1 MSVTISTLCMFIYGD
16 DVSYFETLFN
26 HSKLCNLNT
35 LLKMVKNTNKLC
47 RGFII
52 RKNNKNKLK
61 ENGWIVCT
69 FAGVLSLTLGASSI
83 YSLKSL

>member
-1 MSVTISTLCMFIYGD
+1 MILPQKSLIIYHCSKIPNVNMSVTISTLCMFIYGD

-47 RGFII
+47 RGFFI

-61 ENGWIVCT
+61 ENG
-69 FAGVLSLTLGASSI
+69 
-83 YSLKSL
+83 